1 MLPMPPVALVFPAA
15 VIIFILLC
23 IVAMYN
29 GLVRIRN
36 HCDEA
41 WADVETELKRRYDLI
56 PNVVNT
62 VKSYAAHER
71 ELLEQIVRLRE
82 ECAQNWGSPSQQA
95 DSEQRLQSALHG
107 LLARVEN
114 YPDLKA
120 SANFLAL
127 QEELANTENR
137 IQAARRFYN
146 GNVRDNNNR
155 VQTFPSAIIAGM
167 FGFTERE
174 YFKLEEPAMAEP
186 PAVSL

>member
-1 MLPMPPVALVFPAA
+1 MGPIGMLFFAA
-15 VIIFILLC
+15 IVIFLLLS
-23 IVAMYN
+23 VVVMYN

-36 HCDEA
+36 HCDES
-41 WADVETELKRRYDLI
+41 WADVETELKRRYNLI
-56 PNVVNT
+56 PNLVNT
-62 VKSYAAHER
+62 VKGYAAHER
-71 ELLEQIVRLRE
+71 ELLEQVVRLRE
-82 ECAQNWGSPSQQA
+82 ECSHNWGSPAQQA
-95 DSEQRLQSALHG
+95 DTEQRFQSALHG
-107 LLARVEN
+107 LLVRVEN

-120 SANFLAL
+120 SSNFLAL

-174 YFKLEEPAMAEP
+174 YFKLEDPAMAAP
-186 PAVSL
+186 PTVRL